1 MVLDNQKAQIQ
12 VGQQVPVATSQQ
24 QGTSTTDRIV
34 NQIEYRDVGVILSVK
49 PRVTPGG
56 LVQMEI
62 EQEVSTVASDS
73 SALNS
78 PTFQTRNITS
88 TVAVRSNQAVVLGG
102 LIQDLREGGKQGVP
116 GLYDLPYLGALFGER
131 NKKSERRELVVVLTP
146 KVIAGDQDIESVSKD
161 FQRRLRGLEF
171 KL

>member
-1 MVLDNQKAQIQ
+1 
-12 VGQQVPVATSQQ
+12 
-24 QGTSTTDRIV
+24 
-34 NQIEYRDVGVILSVK
+34 
-49 PRVTPGG
+49 
-56 LVQMEI
+56 MEI

-102 LIQDLREGGKQGVP
+102 LIQDEGRSGKQGVP
-116 GLYDLPYLGALFGER
+116 GLYDLPYLGGLFGER
-131 NKKSERRELVVVLTP
+131 TKRSSRTELVVVLTP
-146 KVIAGDQDIESVSKD
+146 KVMASDQDIDSVSKD

-171 KL
+171 R